1 MRRLFADP
9 LDPVDPAGV
18 YGDPPRPGPGTTPL
32 RLCSV
37 CEQDGFLFLHY
48 RPGPDR

>member
-1 MRRLFADP
+1 MRRLFP
-9 LDPVDPAGV
+9 
-18 YGDPPRPGPGTTPL
+18 DPPDRILDGLEVPGTTPL

-37 CEQDGFLFLHY
+37 CEQDRFLFLRY